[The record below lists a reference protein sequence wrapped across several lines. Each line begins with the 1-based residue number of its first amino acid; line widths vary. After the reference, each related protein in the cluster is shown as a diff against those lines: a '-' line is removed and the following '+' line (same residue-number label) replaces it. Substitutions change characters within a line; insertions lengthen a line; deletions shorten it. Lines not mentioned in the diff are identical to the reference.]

1 MEGGGDLVREVGL
14 VALPAEAAGLDVLLA
29 VLAHHHRAGDAVA
42 VEIVGIGLLGE
53 PGQRHALQQA
63 AAMQVRRQARRD
75 PGEVGELVLPIDP
88 DARPAQLNRRAIAQ
102 RFGVALKREMQLA
115 LRL

>member
-29 VLAHHHRAGDAVA
+29 VLAHDHRAGDAVA
-42 VEIVGIGLLGE
+42 VEIVGIGLRGE
-53 PGQRHALQQA
+53 PGQRHAFQQT

-75 PGEVGELVLPIDP
+75 PGEVGELVLAVDP
-88 DARPAQLNRRAIAQ
+88 DARAAQLHRRAVAQ
-102 RFGVALKREMQLA
+102 RFGMGLEA
-115 LRL
+115 